1 MLAAEDIVLCH
12 PRSLHEINTQSWT
25 SKCSLHVREEGS
37 SANEE
42 DELGATPEGV
52 PKGRQAQSSSEQ
64 CFSQNVTH
72 KTYSQP
78 STAQL
83 RR

>member
-1 MLAAEDIVLCH
+1 MCYV
-12 PRSLHEINTQSWT
+12 INTQSWT
-25 SKCSLHVREEGS
+25 SKCSPHAREEGS

-42 DELGATPEGV
+42 DELGVTPEGILR
-52 PKGRQAQSSSEQ
+52 GEQAQSSEQ
-64 CFSQNVTH
+64 CFSQKVIH
-72 KTYSQP
+72 KTYRHP